1 MGTKSIREIVET
13 AVRAHLVAQTELTGV
28 NVYKGIEVATDALPL
43 VVVDCGSV
51 ANPPDLPEGLGN
63 YLCTVTLQ
71 VYSSADEASALSVH
85 RDRSAAVLGAM
96 QDLTSLKASFV
107 SGGDATLY
115 DCSPDTVED
124 GRGDRALGTQATFTL
139 LVVLPA

>member
-28 NVYKGIEVATDALPL
+28 NVYKGIEVATDTLPL

-96 QDLTSLKASFV
+96 QDLDGLKAAFV
-107 SGGDATLY
+107 AGGDATLY
-115 DCSPDTVED
+115 DVSPDTVED
-124 GRGDRALGTQATFTL
+124 GRGDRALGTQATFSL